1 MSFSRNYKVDE
12 KLFQKFRPIF
22 SLYLKRGFLISSHDL
37 NGDLDGFLPGEADWI
52 LDWFK
57 EEFESFYSAN
67 YKDHIKLLN
76 RNNGSKVDALNLKNE
91 EIKEHFTRSI
101 MENDNKLLD
110 CPFCGKIV
118 RLSDLNI
125 KKQERG
131 KLTDCIVYHP
141 QENGVM
147 GHAIML
153 YVDSQ
158 LKVRGKKVIENIS
171 FQ

>member
-1 MSFSRNYKVDE
+1 
-12 KLFQKFRPIF
+12 
-22 SLYLKRGFLISSHDL
+22 
-37 NGDLDGFLPGEADWI
+37 
-52 LDWFK
+52 
-57 EEFESFYSAN
+57 
-67 YKDHIKLLN
+67 
-76 RNNGSKVDALNLKNE
+76 
-91 EIKEHFTRSI
+91 

-110 CPFCGKIV
+110 CPYCGKTV

-125 KKQERG
+125 KKQENG

-141 QENGVM
+141 QENGVT